1 MQLLEHR
8 PLERHHLLIADVRI
22 VAQRLQLRVELRM
35 IEPCRNVRRVVQL
48 GNGFDV
54 DIQRIA
60 KEPADGAIRADGGPR
75 IRQRVEGVDAD
86 ECATESS
93 RPPNELRQ
101 VRQVANAPIPLRLGT
116 ARRESGTVFCRDQL
130 VLYLIEQP

>member
-1 MQLLEHR
+1 
-8 PLERHHLLIADVRI
+8 
-22 VAQRLQLRVELRM
+22 M
-35 IEPCRNVRRVVQL
+35 IEPCRYVRRVVQL

-75 IRQRVEGVDAD
+75 IRQRVEGVDTD

-101 VRQVANAPIPLRLGT
+101 VRQVANAPIPLAANGVEVGDEPEGT
-116 ARRESGTVFCRDQL
+116 GVAEQVAGENAPRRH
-130 VLYLIEQP
+130 